1 MKPSDRYPLEAKE
14 RLGIT
19 PPADAATPA
28 DVLAARAAMG
38 KRDNPISDALGLG
51 KNVMELGE
59 AFGIDKRTVG
69 NMLLKSIFTG
79 KFEFPGMKSETS
91 KRKKLEV
98 AVDQVIKIAWTMFGI
113 FMIFQVFIVVVGLVT

>member
-1 MKPSDRYPLEAKE
+1 MIIMSFNGGNPIPNKDVPLSD
-14 RLGIT
+14 T
-19 PPADAATPA
+19 STPA
-28 DVLAARAAMG
+28 DTLAARAAMG
-38 KRDNPISDALGLG
+38 KGDNPISGALGLG

-79 KFEFPGMKSETS
+79 KFEFPGMKSETA

-98 AVDQVIKIAWTMFGI
+98 AVDQIIKLAWTMFGI
-113 FMIFQVFIVVVGLVT
+113 FMIFQVFIVVVGLIM

>member
-1 MKPSDRYPLEAKE
+1 MSGFITDRKTIDKEALPLD
-14 RLGIT
+14 G
-19 PPADAATPA
+19 ATPA
-28 DVLAARAAMG
+28 DALSKREAELG
-38 KRDNPISDALGLG
+38 KGNPLGGALGLG

-98 AVDQVIKIAWTMFGI
+98 AVDQIIKLAWTMFGI
-113 FMIFQVFIVVVGLVT
+113 FMIFQVFIVVVGIVT